1 MNPGSLYQHLRPNF
15 ISVAIE
21 STEVCSSFSATTFHS
36 RMFPFPLT
44 RNDMSQDVVK
54 SRRRINRAIV
64 LIRLTVIG
72 YQMLKL

>member
-1 MNPGSLYQHLRPNF
+1 
-15 ISVAIE
+15 
-21 STEVCSSFSATTFHS
+21 
-36 RMFPFPLT
+36 MFLFPLT

-64 LIRLTVIG
+64 LIKLTVIG

>member
-1 MNPGSLYQHLRPNF
+1 MNPGSLYQHLHPKF
-15 ISVAIE
+15 ISVPID
-21 STEVCSSFSATTFHS
+21 SSEVCSSFSVTEFHS

-44 RNDMSQDVVK
+44 RSDMSQDVVK

-64 LIRLTVIG
+64 LIKLTIIG